1 MAYMAVGDL
10 CAVEGG
16 PGGWLGEP
24 LLGRWASIETQPH
37 TLSPPLSS
45 SEHRQ
50 LSTSSLFV
58 AACIEVCV
66 NLAANVPTV
75 TG

>member
-16 PGGWLGEP
+16 PGGWPGEP
-24 LLGRWASIETQPH
+24 VLGRWASIETQPH

-45 SEHRQ
+45 SRHRQ
-50 LSTSSLFV
+50 LSTSSL
-58 AACIEVCV
+58 CTSMNRSLC
-66 NLAANVPTV
+66 
-75 TG
+75 